1 MKNIL
6 LASLLI
12 LVLTSP
18 IVFATGQQG
27 NTGQQGDN
35 GNGTG
40 SNNSDINQTDQGNGQ
55 GGQTQIEE
63 QTENQGEEGNITIQQ
78 QTKAKNKD
86 ELKQMIQE
94 KKDELK
100 EELKQF
106 KAQQKEI
113 HQNQNQVRVAVHA
126 LLAME
131 NLTGGIGQNVSAI
144 AKEFNNSIQATLR
157 AEEKIQKRN
166 ALVKIFIGGDEDAAN
181 EIEQEVTQNQERIQK
196 LTQLME
202 QCECDEEV
210 KAILQ
215 EQIQNMEQ
223 EQTRLQQLAQNEK
236 QNKGIFGWLWKK

>member
-27 NTGQQGDN
+27 N
-35 GNGTG
+35 
-40 SNNSDINQTDQGNGQ
+40 NSDINQTGQ
-55 GGQTQIEE
+55 GDGQDEQIYNTTQ
-63 QTENQGEEGNITIQQ
+63 N
-78 QTKAKNKD
+78 QTKARNKD

-100 EELKQF
+100 EELNQLR
-106 KAQQKEI
+106 AQQKEI

-131 NLTGGIGQNVSAI
+131 NLTGGIGKNVSAI
-144 AKEFNNSIQATLR
+144 AREFNNSVQSTIR
-157 AEEKIQKRN
+157 AEEKIQNRN
-166 ALVKIFIGGDEDAAN
+166 ALVKMFIGGDEDAAN
-181 EIEQEVTQNQERIQK
+181 EIEQEVTQNQERIQE

-202 QCECDEEV
+202 QCDCDEEV

-236 QNKGIFGWLWKK
+236 QNKGIFGWIWKK